1 MLRGGKCMRSNWK
14 DLLNDNTMY
23 ILNKWSNQVANVI
36 QKLRLVFLLFFISG
50 IIKIRSNNL
59 LQIWTQMYNIYA
71 L

>member
-14 DLLNDNTMY
+14 DLLNDNT
-23 ILNKWSNQVANVI
+23 ILNEWSNQVANVI
-36 QKLRLVFLLFFISG
+36 QKLRLVFLSLFASG

-59 LQIWTQMYNIYA
+59 LQIWIQMYNMYA